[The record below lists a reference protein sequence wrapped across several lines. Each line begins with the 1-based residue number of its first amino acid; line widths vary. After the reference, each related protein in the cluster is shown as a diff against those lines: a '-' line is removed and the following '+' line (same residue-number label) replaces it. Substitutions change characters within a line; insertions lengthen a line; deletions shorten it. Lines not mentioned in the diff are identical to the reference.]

1 MAVPP
6 AEWLPSSLVQRI
18 GLGGPDSANAARMV
32 SATIAYLGLVALA
45 PDAAS
50 TLAVVAFVALALR
63 HDRDAWAAPTRQIDR
78 LTLTAAVFVAAAL
91 VSTLL
96 NPVGLAGIWA
106 LGKFALIPLSIW
118 ALRVTRRYELGPALW
133 LGATAGAIGAGTVA
147 LLQVA
152 FTDVWRPAA
161 LTNPILFGD
170 LALTLGLIAVA
181 TRPLADRIASRQR
194 TIASIAAVSLAVVA
208 SVLTQSRGSWIAGPA
223 LLVVLALQ
231 YRHSLSPRS
240 AGAFGLVV
248 ALAIT
253 FAAVSHNGAP
263 VRYFENGVGD
273 TMAYIVGPRDLDVR
287 STSIGARFEMWRS
300 AAGGFRSEPIFGIG
314 WGNLRDR
321 FNADVD
327 AGVRVPRIAQ
337 YNHAHNQFISTTA
350 SGGLVGLA
358 TLLALLAVPGWIFLQ
373 ALLDR
378 DPQISALGAAGL
390 IVVVGFALFGLT
402 EAILEKASPAV
413 FYASTV
419 ALMVAQL
426 DRARFGVRPDEP
438 DPDDAELPSPAQRWT
453 PRRRP
458 PTE

>member
-1 MAVPP
+1 MH
-6 AEWLPSSLVQRI
+6 RI
-18 GLGGPDSANAARMV
+18 GLGGPDGVEAARMV
-32 SATIAYLGLVALA
+32 VATVAYLGLVALA

-50 TLAVVAFVALALR
+50 TLAVAAFVVLALR
-63 HDRDAWAAPTRQIDR
+63 HDRDAWAAPTPRIDL

-96 NPVGLAGIWA
+96 NPVGPSGLWA

-133 LGATAGAIGAGTVA
+133 LGATAGAVAAGTVA
-147 LLQVA
+147 LLQVT

-170 LALTLGLIAVA
+170 LALTLGLVAVA
-181 TRPLADRIASRQR
+181 TRPLADRIASRHR
-194 TIASIAAVSLAVVA
+194 TIASIAAVSLAVIA

-231 YRHSLSPRS
+231 HRHSLSPRS
-240 AGAFGLVV
+240 AVAFGLVV
-248 ALAIT
+248 VMAIT
-253 FAAVSHNGAP
+253 FAAFSHNGAP
-263 VRYFENGVGD
+263 VRYFEHGVGD
-273 TMAYIVGPRDLDVR
+273 TMAYIVGPRDLEVR

-300 AAGGFRSEPIFGIG
+300 AAAGFRSEPIFGIG
-314 WGNLRDR
+314 WGNLRGR

-337 YNHAHNQFISTTA
+337 YNHAHNQFISSTA

-358 TLLALLAVPGWIFLQ
+358 TLLALLGVPGLIFVR

-378 DPQISALGAAGL
+378 DLQVSALGAAGL

-402 EAILEKASPAV
+402 EAILETASPAV
-413 FYASTV
+413 FYACTV
-419 ALMVAQL
+419 ALLVGQL
-426 DRARFGVRPDEP
+426 DRAGIDRDELAP
-438 DPDDAELPSPAQRWT
+438 SDHPLPTS
-453 PRRRP
+453 RP
-458 PTE
+458 PLGPPSAGSS

>member
-1 MAVPP
+1 MIATPGPRPP
-6 AEWLPSSLVQRI
+6 R
-18 GLGGPDSANAARMV
+18 G
-32 SATIAYLGLVALA
+32 
-45 PDAAS
+45 
-50 TLAVVAFVALALR
+50 
-63 HDRDAWAAPTRQIDR
+63 IDL
-78 LTLTAAVFVAAAL
+78 LTLTAAIFVAAAL

-96 NPVGLAGIWA
+96 NPVGLSGLWA

-133 LGATAGAIGAGTVA
+133 LGATAGAVAAGTVA
-147 LLQVA
+147 LLQVT

-170 LALTLGLIAVA
+170 LALTLGLVAVA
-181 TRPLADRIASRQR
+181 TRPLADRIPSRYR
-194 TIASIAAVSLAVVA
+194 TIASVAAVSLAVVA

-240 AGAFGLVV
+240 AAAFGLVV
-248 ALAIT
+248 VMAIT

-263 VRYFENGVGD
+263 VRYFERGVGD
-273 TMAYIVGPRDLDVR
+273 TMAYVVGPRDFAVR

-314 WGNLRDR
+314 WGNLRNR

-337 YNHAHNQFISTTA
+337 YNHAHNQFISSTA

-358 TLLALLAVPGWIFLQ
+358 TLLALLGVPGLIFVR

-378 DPQISALGAAGL
+378 DLQISALGAAGL

-419 ALMVAQL
+419 ALLIGQL
-426 DRARFGVRPDEP
+426 DRIGIDRDEP
-438 DPDDAELPSPAQRWT
+438 APSSGRPLPTS
-453 PRRRP
+453 RP
-458 PTE
+458 PLGPPPAGTS

>member
-1 MAVPP
+1 MA
-6 AEWLPSSLVQRI
+6 
-18 GLGGPDSANAARMV
+18 
-32 SATIAYLGLVALA
+32 
-45 PDAAS
+45 
-50 TLAVVAFVALALR
+50 
-63 HDRDAWAAPTRQIDR
+63 
-78 LTLTAAVFVAAAL
+78 FVAAAL

-96 NPVGLAGIWA
+96 NPVGPDGIWA

-133 LGATAGAIGAGTVA
+133 LGATVGAVGAGTVA

-170 LALTLGLIAVA
+170 LALTLGLVAVA
-181 TRPLADRIASRQR
+181 TRSLATRIPLRQR
-194 TIASIAAVSLAVVA
+194 TIASVAAVSLAVVA

-223 LLVVLALQ
+223 LLLVLALQ
-231 YRHSLSPRS
+231 HRSTLGPRS
-240 AGAFGLVV
+240 AAAFGLVV

-253 FAAVSHNGAP
+253 VAAVSHSGAP

-273 TMAYIVGPRDLDVR
+273 TMAYIVGPRDLEVR

-300 AAGGFRSEPIFGIG
+300 AAGGFRSEPVFGIG

-337 YNHAHNQFISTTA
+337 YNHAHNQFISSTA
-350 SGGLVGLA
+350 SGGLLGLGA
-358 TLLALLAVPGWIFLQ
+358 LLALLGVPGLIFAR

-378 DPQISALGAAGL
+378 DLEVSALGAAGL

-402 EAILEKASPAV
+402 EAILETASPAV

-419 ALMVAQL
+419 ALLVGQI
-426 DRARFGVRPDEP
+426 DRAGTGRQQPAPGDHPRPASHP
-438 DPDDAELPSPAQRWT
+438 PLDPSAGSG
-453 PRRRP
+453 
-458 PTE
+458 